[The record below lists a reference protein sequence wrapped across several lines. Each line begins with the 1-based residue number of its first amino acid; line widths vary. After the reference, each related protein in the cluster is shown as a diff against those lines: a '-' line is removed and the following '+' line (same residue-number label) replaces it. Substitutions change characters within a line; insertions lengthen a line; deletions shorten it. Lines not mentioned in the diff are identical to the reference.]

1 MYLSGFSWHVSK
13 VSHISA
19 KSSLPIIFSDLSAEA
34 FFCEGLGHKVITH
47 HTMILN
53 RLQLDLE
60 TASYLFCVSP

>member
-1 MYLSGFSWHVSK
+1 
-13 VSHISA
+13 
-19 KSSLPIIFSDLSAEA
+19 LPIIFSDLSAEA